1 MTNEKR
7 GRTQVRQF
15 GAAPERLRDV
25 LRGSLG
31 GALESMPEEDRVAAA
46 WPVACGQRLAKRT
59 RIVAFDA
66 GVLRVEA
73 VDAAWVRQLRSVSEK
88 LKAELRGIAGV
99 AVTDILFT
107 LPAGSESGKKK

>member
-1 MTNEKR
+1 MADEKS
-7 GRTQVRQF
+7 GRAKRRHF

-31 GALESMPEEDRVAAA
+31 GALGAMPEEDRVAAA
-46 WPVACGQRLAKRT
+46 WPVACGQRLAGRT
-59 RIVAFDA
+59 RILSFAA

-73 VDAAWVRQLRSVSEK
+73 VDAAWLKQLRSVSEK

-107 LPAGSESGKKK
+107 LPESGNLKEK